1 MQTCVSVTDRVGG
14 GGLHPAGGAQLPRP
28 AGRGAGQARHG
39 GAGPREVG
47 AGSGGGDTRQKLEFH
62 GIWN

>member
-1 MQTCVSVTDRVGG
+1 MTPLHAAGRVGG
-14 GGLHPAGGAQLPRP
+14 RALHPAGGAQLPRP

-47 AGSGGGDTRQKLEFH
+47 AAVGGVDTRQTLEFH
-62 GIWN
+62 EIWN